1 VKYQGAILA
10 GGTGTRIR
18 PLSLTIPKPMLP
30 VLNAPLIERQL
41 KSMETAGIEKVFV
54 VVGSLDG
61 MIADY
66 LKSRR
71 GADIELVEQSSPQG
85 IAHAASLLE
94 GKIRA
99 PFFLFLADIF
109 YTGLDLGAMMS
120 LKEKAGCD
128 GVVAVNREPNAGY
141 IRRNFTVYLD
151 GDSRITAVRDKPE
164 KVDTDLKG
172 CGIYLFGEGL
182 FEAIRRTPKNG
193 KRGELELTSSIQVM
207 IDSGASIL
215 AGEGVRG
222 DVNITDPVDLLV
234 SNLRALVSEG

>member
-1 VKYQGAILA
+1 
-10 GGTGTRIR
+10 
-18 PLSLTIPKPMLP
+18 
-30 VLNAPLIERQL
+30 
-41 KSMETAGIEKVFV
+41 
-54 VVGSLDG
+54 
-61 MIADY
+61 
-66 LKSRR
+66 
-71 GADIELVEQSSPQG
+71 
-85 IAHAASLLE
+85 
-94 GKIRA
+94 
-99 PFFLFLADIF
+99 
-109 YTGLDLGAMMS
+109 MMS

-151 GDSRITAVRDKPE
+151 GDSRITAVREKPE

-182 FEAIRRTPKNG
+182 FEAIKRTPKNG

-234 SNLRALVSEG
+234 SNLRALESEGKDSLVGRNASIHPGARIEKSVIGNDVTIRAPICIRQCVVMDGVSYEDTEDIERAVVMKDYILQDRGPGRGRAG